1 MLRDGYYFRSR
12 WSISQQGVD
21 FAADGHFRNP
31 FCSCEMIVEGYEMAL
46 VCQGVASQLR
56 NHLQMGVRLRKLE
69 FLGVENFAEHF
80 AAAK

>member
-1 MLRDGYYFRSR
+1 M
-12 WSISQQGVD
+12 D
-21 FAADGHFRNP
+21 FAADEHFRSL
-31 FCSCEMIVEGYEMAL
+31 FRSCEMRVEGYEMAL